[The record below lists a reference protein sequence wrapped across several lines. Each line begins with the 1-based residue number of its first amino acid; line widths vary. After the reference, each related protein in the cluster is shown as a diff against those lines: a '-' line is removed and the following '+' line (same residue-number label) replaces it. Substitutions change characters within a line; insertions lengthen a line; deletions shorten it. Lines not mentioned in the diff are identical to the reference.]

1 MKNTDSVLNAS
12 SFEQITQGLCENKF
26 ALVDNFLPQNLY
38 QSISREVRRQH
49 MEGLTRPAKV
59 GRLAT
64 ARQNKKIRGDNIRWV
79 SKETTPVSVHKVFD
93 IIEDLRL
100 SLKQNLFLPLHDS
113 EYHFA
118 VYPPG
123 GYYKRHLDCHKGAN
137 NRVITFILYLNRK
150 NWSAKN
156 GGQLKVWHSKKDTEE
171 ILPIGN
177 RLVVFSSPDFLH
189 SVLPCHINRCSLTGW
204 FRRVPPLF

>member
-1 MKNTDSVLNAS
+1 MISTDAILNTV
-12 SFEQITQGLCENKF
+12 SFEKITQELSEKRF
-26 ALVDNFLPQNLY
+26 SSVDNFLPQTLY
-38 QSISREVRRQH
+38 KSLCREVRRQH

-59 GRLAT
+59 GRLAS
-64 ARQNKKIRGDNIRWV
+64 ARQNKKIRGDKIRWV
-79 SKETTPVSVHKVFD
+79 SKDLTPASVHKVFD
-93 IIEDLRL
+93 IVEDLRMY
-100 SLKQNLFLPLHDS
+100 LKQNLFLPLHDS

-123 GYYKRHLDCHKGAN
+123 GYYKRHLDCHKNAN

-156 GGQLKVWHSKKDTEE
+156 GGQLKVWHSKAETEE
-171 ILPIGN
+171 ILPVGN
-177 RLVVFSSPDFLH
+177 RLVVFSSPDFYH
-189 SVLPCHINRCSLTGW
+189 SVLPCQVNRCSLTGW

>member
-1 MKNTDSVLNAS
+1 MVSTDTLSDIV
-12 SFEQITQGLCENKF
+12 SFEQINQDLCDNKF
-26 ALVDNFLPQNLY
+26 SVVDNFLPQNLY
-38 QSISREVRRQH
+38 KNLCREVRRQH

-64 ARQNKKIRGDNIRWV
+64 ARQNKKIRGDKIRWV
-79 SKETTPVSVHKVFD
+79 SKELTPPSVHKVFD
-93 IIEDLRL
+93 TIESLRE
-100 SLKQNLFLPLHDS
+100 SLKQNLYLPLHDS

-123 GYYKRHLDCHKGAN
+123 GYYKRHYDCHKGAN

-150 NWSAKN
+150 NWAAKN
-156 GGQLKVWHSKKDTEE
+156 GGQLKVWHSKTETEE

-189 SVLPCHINRCSLTGW
+189 SVLPCHTNRCSLTGW